1 MAGYFLVSGGTGVVL
16 IKIGT
21 TQTMVLG
28 VVFITLSILMGWQL
42 ISHPRWQI
50 NLETG
55 QLRLIRN
62 VRLPMYSKPEKS
74 LSMQEYTRL
83 HLRMR
88 MKPSGTW
95 TVVMSDIHGK
105 ELAVAPCV
113 SRERGEEIARFLSG
127 KFGLRNDEYLG

>member
-1 MAGYFLVSGGTGVVL
+1 MTGYFLMSGGTGVVL

-21 TQTMVLG
+21 TQTTVLG
-28 VVFITLSILMGWQL
+28 VVFITLCTLMGWQL

-62 VRLPMYSKPEKS
+62 IRLPMYSTLEKS
-74 LSMQEYTRL
+74 LSIQEYTRL

-88 MKPSGTW
+88 MGPSGTW

-113 SRERGEEIARFLSG
+113 SREHGEGIARLLSE
-127 KFGLRNDEYLG
+127 KFGLKNDEYLG